1 MYWAIGYAF
10 AFGEGNLFIGYSG
23 WFGTFTEDLRINW
36 LFHFVF
42 AATACTIV
50 SGSVAERCD
59 IWPYFIYSS
68 LITGMITLLFMLFC
82 IITSTEFYHS
92 VFTNHHKRNET
103 SWNEFHI

>member
-10 AFGEGNLFIGYSG
+10 AFGEGNLFIGHSG

-68 LITGMITLLFMLFC
+68 LITGKTLRDD
-82 IITSTEFYHS
+82 YDS
-92 VFTNHHKRNET
+92 V
-103 SWNEFHI
+103 

>member
-68 LITGMITLLFMLFC
+68 LITGKTLRDDYDPLL
-82 IITSTEFYHS
+82 IYRNKHTETKLEVSYC
-92 VFTNHHKRNET
+92 
-103 SWNEFHI
+103 

>member
-1 MYWAIGYAF
+1 MSTVLTFSKIFLCSTVIGCFVYWAIGYAF
-10 AFGEGNLFIGYSG
+10 AFGDGNLFIGYSG

-68 LITGMITLLFMLFC
+68 LITGKTLRDDYDSVLILF
-82 IITSTEFYHS
+82 
-92 VFTNHHKRNET
+92 
-103 SWNEFHI
+103 